1 MPIRNEE
8 AFIARSLG
16 AVLTQ
21 DYPPERLQVLVA
33 DGMSDDR
40 TRAVVD
46 ALSREHPAVDLA
58 IVDNPGRTAPT
69 GFNAALERAHGEVIV
84 RVDGHTVVAED
95 YVRECVAALR
105 RSGAENVGGRMD
117 AVGEGPVAEAIAL
130 ATSSRF
136 GIGNSAFHYA
146 EGERWVDSVY
156 MGAWPR
162 TVFDRFGGF
171 DPELVRDQDDE
182 FNYRLRA
189 GGGRILLTDRIR
201 STYYGRGTLR
211 AVFRQY
217 REYGLWKVRVLR
229 LHPGQTSVR
238 HLVPPAFV
246 ASLAAGAV
254 LVPAGRGTRRAW
266 VLLIG
271 SYAVAST
278 AASASVARRA
288 GWRHLPL
295 LPVIFAA
302 LHVGY
307 GAGFLGGI
315 ARLVGGLRR
324 AGRDRSAAGRA
335 GATGS

>member
-16 AVLTQ
+16 AVLDQ
-21 DYPPERLQVLVA
+21 NYPPAMVQVLVS

-40 TRAVVD
+40 TRDVVE
-46 ALSREHPAVDLA
+46 ALSGEHPAVA
-58 IVDNPGRTAPT
+58 VEIIDNPGRTAPT
-69 GFNAALERAHGEVIV
+69 GFNAALRHARGEVIV
-84 RVDGHTVVAED
+84 RVDGHTVIATD
-95 YVRECVAALR
+95 YLSECVAALQ

-117 AVGEGPVAEAIAL
+117 AVGDGPVGEAIAL

-162 TVFDRFGGF
+162 TVFDRFGSF
-171 DPELVRDQDDE
+171 DPDLVRDQDDE

-201 STYYGRGTLR
+201 SRYYGRGTLR

-254 LVPAGRGTRRAW
+254 LVPAGRRPRRAW
-266 VLLIG
+266 LGLVG
-271 SYAVAST
+271 SYALAST
-278 AASASVARRA
+278 TAAASVSRRA

-295 LPVIFAA
+295 LPVVFAA
-302 LHVGY
+302 LHIGY
-307 GAGFLGGI
+307 GAGFLAGI
-315 ARLVGGLRR
+315 ARLVRR
-324 AGRDRSAAGRA
+324 SGRGVEPTADPPGV
-335 GATGS
+335 TGS